1 MFFSGYINAHYS
13 LTFTE
18 QFLYTFFFLD
28 CISAFVNVISLCL
41 YLTERNKNTSVPAIL
56 DVDVCKNI
64 KDDNNIANVEATDT
78 IELSQ
83 EISSS
88 TGKYIDFL
96 YSTYKQLYFILLY
109 LSLSLSLSVN
119 APSEEQSMNRLTAQR
134 LFADIVKC
142 TSELE
147 KIKEIVCSVIT
158 NLVNVMDILA
168 KV

>member
-1 MFFSGYINAHYS
+1 MLMF
-13 LTFTE
+13 
-18 QFLYTFFFLD
+18 
-28 CISAFVNVISLCL
+28 
-41 YLTERNKNTSVPAIL
+41 AII
-56 DVDVCKNI
+56 I